1 MLITGKGI
9 LRHVENGSEH
19 TIGYQLSITDPV
31 LSLPGY
37 TPKAEA
43 DFALTSAYDF
53 LSLNKDLPE
62 GRYSFSFPRD
72 GFLFEMPI
80 VDISKS
86 GRIHVSC
93 PTGWAVPYSA
103 RQLTPDDLTYLDL

>member
-9 LRHVENGSEH
+9 LLHTESRSEC

-31 LSLPGY
+31 FSLPGY
-37 TPKAEA
+37 TPKAQA
-43 DFALTSAYDF
+43 DFVFTPPYAF
-53 LSLNKDLPE
+53 LRLDEDLPE
-62 GRYSFSFPRD
+62 GRYSFSFAHD

-80 VDISKS
+80 VDISES

-93 PTGWAVPYSA
+93 PIGWSVPYSA
-103 RQLTPDDLTYLDL
+103 RRLTSDDFAYLEL